1 MAVNLCI
8 SNMLHRPPYFH
19 FECYSRQS
27 WLQRIN
33 SYGHMLILFY
43 QIIIMIISINIHVR
57 VGLEN
62 IRWTV
67 SAFNDSKNLWTKF
80 SSPRHRRMTEWQQTN
95 REKNTQTHT
104 HTLDPNTKTSGN
116 CNRRQCA
123 RKETKKKSFLFRF
136 WICHKMCLR
145 RVKFTNI
152 FRAQNNA
159 APLKIAV
166 PHAVCGDGCSAFAF

>member
-1 MAVNLCI
+1 MHLQYVASTAIFSLR
-8 SNMLHRPPYFH
+8 MLFAPKLVATNKFLWSYANTVLPDNNNDNKHK
-19 FECYSRQS
+19 YSCE
-27 WLQRIN
+27 
-33 SYGHMLILFY
+33 GT
-43 QIIIMIISINIHVR
+43 R